1 MARWS
6 LGYFRQN
13 KEAIEGF
20 LSTILASIAQPLAI
34 TLDDIDLSLIS
45 ALIGLAV
52 TLPVTYLIVDRVVAR
67 RDRKK
72 LEPVEKLAKERL
84 RSKLGVGFL
93 TTFLI
98 TLVIDVTS
106 AVGEKRELSKDV
118 ISLHIEKLKGAQSDL
133 EMLLGVYNNVL
144 DVRTTHLTSSIILF
158 IEHLQEDFEYLSQI
172 FPRPPTK
179 VHASHIEDIILKTVK
194 LTKEELEVLGTDS
207 VQIRALE
214 EWLTNYTK
222 TRVAPSEPRE
232 MLEVS
237 GKHQIG

>member
-1 MARWS
+1 M
-6 LGYFRQN
+6 
-13 KEAIEGF
+13 IP
-20 LSTILASIAQPLAI
+20 SIFQPLTI

-106 AVGEKRELSKDV
+106 AVGEKKELSKDV
-118 ISLHIEKLKGAQSDL
+118 ISLHVEKLKGAQSDL

-158 IEHLQEDFEYLSQI
+158 IEHLQEDFEYLAQI
-172 FPRPPTK
+172 YPKPPTR
-179 VHASHIEDIILKTVK
+179 VHAAHIEDIILKTVK

-214 EWLTNYTK
+214 EWLTDYTRS
-222 TRVAPSEPRE
+222 RVAPSEPRE
-232 MLEVS
+232 MIEVS

>member
-1 MARWS
+1 M
-6 LGYFRQN
+6 L
-13 KEAIEGF
+13 EP
-20 LSTILASIAQPLAI
+20 IAQPLAI
-34 TLDDIDLSLIS
+34 TIDDIDLSLIS

-52 TLPVTYLIVDRVVAR
+52 TIPVTYLIVDRVVAR
-67 RDRKK
+67 HDRKK

-106 AVGEKRELSKDV
+106 AAGEKGSLPKEL

-144 DVRTTHLTSSIILF
+144 DVRSTHLTSSIILF
-158 IEHLQEDFEYLSQI
+158 IEHLQEDFEYLAQI
-172 FPRPPTK
+172 YPKPLSR
-179 VHASHIEDIILKTVK
+179 VHASHIEDLILQTVK
-194 LTKEELEVLGTDS
+194 LTKEELVALGTDS
-207 VQIRALE
+207 AQIRALE

-222 TRVAPSEPRE
+222 TRADGQEPRE
-232 MLEVS
+232 MIEVS

>member
-1 MARWS
+1 MIG
-6 LGYFRQN
+6 L
-13 KEAIEGF
+13 IV
-20 LSTILASIAQPLAI
+20 QPLVI

-52 TLPVTYLIVDRVVAR
+52 TIPVTYLIVDRVVAR
-67 RDRKK
+67 HDRKK

-98 TLVIDVTS
+98 TLVIDITS
-106 AVGEKRELSKDV
+106 TVGV
-118 ISLHIEKLKGAQSDL
+118 SLHIEKLKGAQSDL

-144 DVRTTHLTSSIILF
+144 EVKTTHLTSSIILF

-172 FPRPPTK
+172 YPKPPTR

-194 LTKEELEVLGTDS
+194 LTKEELAALGTDNA
-207 VQIRALE
+207 QIRALE
-214 EWLTNYTK
+214 EWLTNYTRTK
-222 TRVAPSEPRE
+222 VTPSEPRE
-232 MLEVS
+232 MVEVS

>member
-1 MARWS
+1 M
-6 LGYFRQN
+6 LGF
-13 KEAIEGF
+13 IV
-20 LSTILASIAQPLAI
+20 QPLAI

-52 TLPVTYLIVDRVVAR
+52 TIPVTYLIVDRVVAR
-67 RDRKK
+67 HDRKK
-72 LEPVEKLAKERL
+72 LKPVEKLAKERL

-98 TLVIDVTS
+98 TLVIDITS
-106 AVGEKRELSKDV
+106 AVGEKKSLSKDL

-144 DVRTTHLTSSIILF
+144 DVRATHLTSSIILF

-172 FPRPPTK
+172 YPKPLTK

-214 EWLTNYTK
+214 DWLTNYTR
-222 TRVAPSEPRE
+222 TRVAPTEPRE
-232 MLEVS
+232 MVEVS

>member
-1 MARWS
+1 MH
-6 LGYFRQN
+6 GYFV
-13 KEAIEGF
+13 
-20 LSTILASIAQPLAI
+20 QPLAI

-98 TLVIDVTS
+98 TLVIDVPS
-106 AVGEKRELSKDV
+106 AVGEKKGLPKDV

-144 DVRTTHLTSSIILF
+144 DVKTTHLTSSIILF

-172 FPRPPTK
+172 YPKPPTRA
-179 VHASHIEDIILKTVK
+179 HASHIEDIILKTVK

-207 VQIRALE
+207 AQIRALE
-214 EWLTNYTK
+214 QWLTEYT
-222 TRVAPSEPRE
+222 RNRIAPSGPRE
-232 MLEVS
+232 MIEVS
-237 GKHQIG
+237 GKHLVG

>member
-1 MARWS
+1 M
-6 LGYFRQN
+6 
-13 KEAIEGF
+13 IP
-20 LSTILASIAQPLAI
+20 SIFQPLTI

-67 RDRKK
+67 RERNK

-106 AVGEKRELSKDV
+106 AVGEKKELSKDV
-118 ISLHIEKLKGAQSDL
+118 ISLHVEKLKGAQSDL

-158 IEHLQEDFEYLSQI
+158 IEHLQEDFEYLAQI
-172 FPRPPTK
+172 YPKPPTR
-179 VHASHIEDIILKTVK
+179 VHASHIEDVILKTVR
-194 LTKEELEVLGTDS
+194 LTKEELEDLGTDS
-207 VQIRALE
+207 IQIRALE
-214 EWLTNYTK
+214 DWLTSYTK
-222 TRVAPSEPRE
+222 TRVGETEPRE
-232 MLEVS
+232 MIEVS

>member
-1 MARWS
+1 MIGLIDQS
-6 LGYFRQN
+6 LV
-13 KEAIEGF
+13 
-20 LSTILASIAQPLAI
+20 I

-45 ALIGLAV
+45 ALIGLAL
-52 TLPVTYLIVDRVVAR
+52 TIPVTYLIVDRVVAR
-67 RDRKK
+67 HDRKK

-106 AVGEKRELSKDV
+106 AVGEKRELSKEV
-118 ISLHIEKLKGAQSDL
+118 ISLHVEKLKGAQSDL

-172 FPRPPTK
+172 YPKPPTR

-207 VQIRALE
+207 VQIKALE
-214 EWLTNYTK
+214 EWLTDYTRN
-222 TRVAPSEPRE
+222 RVTPSEPRE
-232 MLEVS
+232 MIEVS

>member
-1 MARWS
+1 M
-6 LGYFRQN
+6 
-13 KEAIEGF
+13 
-20 LSTILASIAQPLAI
+20 LASIAQPLAI
-34 TLDDIDLSLIS
+34 TIDDLDLSLIS

-67 RDRKK
+67 RERKK
-72 LEPVEKLAKERL
+72 LEPIERLAKERL

-98 TLVIDVTS
+98 TLVIDITS
-106 AVGEKRELSKDV
+106 AVGEKRSLSKDV

-144 DVRTTHLTSSIILF
+144 DVRTTHLTSSIIQF

-172 FPRPPTK
+172 YPKPPTR
-179 VHASHIEDIILKTVK
+179 VHASHIEDIILKTVR
-194 LTKEELEVLGTDS
+194 LTKEELEALATDS

-214 EWLTNYTK
+214 QWLTNYTK
-222 TRVAPSEPRE
+222 VRVMPDQPRE
-232 MLEVS
+232 MIEVS

>member
-1 MARWS
+1 MEMIR
-6 LGYFRQN
+6 L
-13 KEAIEGF
+13 IV
-20 LSTILASIAQPLAI
+20 QPLVI

-45 ALIGLAV
+45 AFIGLAV
-52 TLPVTYLIVDRVVAR
+52 TIPVTYLIVDRVVAR
-67 RDRKK
+67 HDRKK

-98 TLVIDVTS
+98 TLVIDITS
-106 AVGEKRELSKDV
+106 AVGEKKTLSKDV
-118 ISLHIEKLKGAQSDL
+118 LSLHIEKLKGAQSDL

-144 DVRTTHLTSSIILF
+144 DVKTTHLTSSIILF
-158 IEHLQEDFEYLSQI
+158 IEHLQEDFEYLQQI
-172 FPRPPTK
+172 YPKPPTR
-179 VHASHIEDIILKTVK
+179 VHASHIEDVILKTVK
-194 LTKEELEVLGTDS
+194 LTEEELETLGTDS

-232 MLEVS
+232 IIEVS

>member
-1 MARWS
+1 
-6 LGYFRQN
+6 L
-13 KEAIEGF
+13 
-20 LSTILASIAQPLAI
+20 LVPIAQPLAI
-34 TLDDIDLSLIS
+34 TLDDIDLSLVS

-52 TLPVTYLIVDRVVAR
+52 TLPITYLIVDRVVAR
-67 RDRKK
+67 HDRKK

-106 AVGEKRELSKDV
+106 AVGEKKGLSKDV

-172 FPRPPTK
+172 YPRPPTK
-179 VHASHIEDIILKTVK
+179 VHASHIEDVILKTVK
-194 LTKEELEVLGTDS
+194 LTKEELEVLGTDNA
-207 VQIRALE
+207 QIRALE
-214 EWLTNYTK
+214 QWLTDYTR
-222 TRVAPSEPRE
+222 TRIAPSEPRE
-232 MLEVS
+232 MIEVS
-237 GKHQIG
+237 GKHLVG

>member
-1 MARWS
+1 M
-6 LGYFRQN
+6 LG
-13 KEAIEGF
+13 
-20 LSTILASIAQPLAI
+20 SIGQPLII

-52 TLPVTYLIVDRVVAR
+52 TIPVTYLIVDRVVAR
-67 RDRKK
+67 H
-72 LEPVEKLAKERL
+72 
-84 RSKLGVGFL
+84 
-93 TTFLI
+93 
-98 TLVIDVTS
+98 
-106 AVGEKRELSKDV
+106 AVGEKKSLSKDL

-172 FPRPPTK
+172 YPKPPTK

-207 VQIRALE
+207 AQIRALE

-222 TRVAPSEPRE
+222 TRVTPAEPRE
-232 MLEVS
+232 MVEVS

>member
-1 MARWS
+1 M
-6 LGYFRQN
+6 
-13 KEAIEGF
+13 
-20 LSTILASIAQPLAI
+20 LASIAQPLAI
-34 TLDDIDLSLIS
+34 TIDDLDLSLIS

-67 RDRKK
+67 RERKK
-72 LEPVEKLAKERL
+72 LEPIERLAKERL

-98 TLVIDVTS
+98 TLVIDITS
-106 AVGEKRELSKDV
+106 AVGEKRSLSKDV

-144 DVRTTHLTSSIILF
+144 DVRTTHLTSSIIQF

-172 FPRPPTK
+172 YPKPPTR
-179 VHASHIEDIILKTVK
+179 VHASHIEDIILKTVR
-194 LTKEELEVLGTDS
+194 LTKEELEALATDS

-214 EWLTNYTK
+214 QWLTNYTK
-222 TRVAPSEPRE
+222 VRVMPEQPRE
-232 MLEVS
+232 MIEVS

>member
-1 MARWS
+1 M
-6 LGYFRQN
+6 
-13 KEAIEGF
+13 
-20 LSTILASIAQPLAI
+20 AI

-106 AVGEKRELSKDV
+106 AVGEKQGLPKDV

-144 DVRTTHLTSSIILF
+144 DVKTTHLTSSIILF

-172 FPRPPTK
+172 YPKPPTR

-207 VQIRALE
+207 AQIRALE
-214 EWLTNYTK
+214 QWLTEYTRN
-222 TRVAPSEPRE
+222 RVAPSEPRE
-232 MLEVS
+232 MIEVS
-237 GKHQIG
+237 GKHLVG

>member
-1 MARWS
+1 MVPLAM
-6 LGYFRQN
+6 LGF
-13 KEAIEGF
+13 I
-20 LSTILASIAQPLAI
+20 TQPLVI

-52 TLPVTYLIVDRVVAR
+52 TIPVTYLIVDRVVAR
-67 RDRKK
+67 HDRKK

-98 TLVIDVTS
+98 TLVIDITS
-106 AVGEKRELSKDV
+106 AVGEKKNLSKDV
-118 ISLHIEKLKGAQSDL
+118 LSLHIEKLKGAQSDL

-144 DVRTTHLTSSIILF
+144 DVKTTHLTSSVILF

-172 FPRPPTK
+172 YPKPPTRI
-179 VHASHIEDIILKTVK
+179 HASHIEDVILKTVR
-194 LTKEELEVLGTDS
+194 LTKEELEGLETDS

-214 EWLTNYTK
+214 EWLTNYTR
-222 TRVAPSEPRE
+222 TRIAEPEARE
-232 MLEVS
+232 MIEVS
-237 GKHQIG
+237 GKHRIG